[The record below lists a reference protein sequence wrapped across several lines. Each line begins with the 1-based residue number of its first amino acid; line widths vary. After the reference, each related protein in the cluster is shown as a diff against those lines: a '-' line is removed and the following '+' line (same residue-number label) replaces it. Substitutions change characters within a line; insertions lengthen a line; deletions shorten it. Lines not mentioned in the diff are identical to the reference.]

1 MQERSAP
8 RSPVRLGVS
17 RAATLDVVLEG
28 EIDFGNSPQILEQVR
43 TAVLHRRPALV
54 RVDLT
59 NVTYAD
65 SSALGMLV
73 RLVEVATEVS
83 ASLRVENPSPAI
95 LRVMQITG
103 LTNLFGL
110 GLGD

>member
-1 MQERSAP
+1 MQER
-8 RSPVRLGVS
+8 RSPRPPVTLGVS

-28 EIDFGNSPQILEQVR
+28 EIDFGNSPRILEEVR
-43 TAVLHRRPALV
+43 TAVLRRRPALV

-59 NVTYAD
+59 LVTYAD

-73 RLVEVATEVS
+73 KLVEVAQEVS
-83 ASLRVENPSPAI
+83 ASVRVENPSPAV

-110 GLGD
+110 GD

>member
-1 MQERSAP
+1 MQERSAS
-8 RSPVRLGVS
+8 RAPVTIGVS

-28 EIDFGNSPQILEQVR
+28 EIDFGNSPQILEEVR
-43 TAVLHRRPALV
+43 AAVRRRRPALV
-54 RVDLT
+54 RVDLAL
-59 NVTYAD
+59 VTYAD

-73 RLVEVATEVS
+73 KLVDVAQEVS
-83 ASLRVENPSPAI
+83 ASLRVENPSPAV

-110 GLGD
+110 GD